1 MGAYNLSLS
10 NKTTSTTDDTATF
23 VTAASGQD
31 SRFSIYEV
39 FLGGEAG
46 SATKLRLAFDRST
59 GGTTG
64 GGAYAPVPLD
74 ENGETGV
81 EILLSIYSTWSAQ
94 PTLSGSRV
102 LTPTFEASGG
112 QYKWWAVPGRP
123 INVGTGAAAKNL
135 SIRSLSGVAVISGDV
150 KFERI

>member
-10 NKTTSTTDDTATF
+10 NKTTSTTDDNFTF

-39 FLGGEAG
+39 FLGGEAS
-46 SATKLRLAFDRST
+46 SATKLRYAFDRST

-64 GGAYAPVPLD
+64 ASAYTLVPLD
-74 ENGETGV
+74 ENGETGA
-81 EILLSIYSTWSAQ
+81 EILLSCYGAWTSQ

-102 LTPTFEASGG
+102 LTPTFEAAGG
-112 QYKWWAVPGRP
+112 QYKWWAVPNRP
-123 INVGTGAAAKNL
+123 IQVGTGAAAKNL
-135 SIRSLSGVAVISGDV
+135 SGRSLSGVAVISGDI
-150 KFERI
+150 KIERV